1 MKFININN
9 YLVKIILSYVKEQRK
24 LNLIKYNK
32 KLMSKL
38 NISLYTYQKEY
49 FYSIISETLLENK
62 SALKKLFDEES
73 LNKLVSE
80 FENDKTGIY
89 ENKIIFEKVIK
100 HDIYN
105 SIVESGE
112 FSNLKELIIDN
123 IKDLK
128 IPVVL
133 LKNLEKLYLY
143 DVTDIKFESNDTN
156 ISLNKLKYLYLD
168 NVSFKSNQKLKIS
181 TNNLI
186 YFDLRFEDN
195 AENENYN
202 FMVTMRDLI
211 NIFGFDFLSIFNS
224 DINLTKNYYTLN
236 TYEDFKK
243 MKDIYKKPKE
253 IFGNEIVKKLNYFY
267 FEISYKYYV
276 DSPYD
281 FGGKF
286 KYKYMFSK
294 SINNK
299 YIFETIFHNTIYDP
313 SIIYKIIQQEYRIS
327 KIKNYDNYFFI
338 DKDMVLKKES
348 LGGTID
354 CLFEEKLTKEDFQ
367 VNTFKIID
375 NYSENTECK
384 PIFLSLL
391 KGFRDNNSKL
401 ETIEFDY
408 LYLDMEEEQIFFENL
423 KNFQKLRIFKINKSS
438 LLKKKQL
445 ITLFNYLSKCKY
457 LFLIEINFDYQEEK
471 PNFDYA
477 FKERIY
483 SKFPDIKLIHSDSKM
498 TFKWKNKNA
507 LIN

>member
-1 MKFININN
+1 M
-9 YLVKIILSYVKEQRK
+9 
-24 LNLIKYNK
+24 
-32 KLMSKL
+32 
-38 NISLYTYQKEY
+38 
-49 FYSIISETLLENK
+49 
-62 SALKKLFDEES
+62 
-73 LNKLVSE
+73 
-80 FENDKTGIY
+80 
-89 ENKIIFEKVIK
+89 
-100 HDIYN
+100 
-105 SIVESGE
+105 
-112 FSNLKELIIDN
+112 
-123 IKDLK
+123 
-128 IPVVL
+128 
-133 LKNLEKLYLY
+133 
-143 DVTDIKFESNDTN
+143 
-156 ISLNKLKYLYLD
+156 
-168 NVSFKSNQKLKIS
+168 
-181 TNNLI
+181 
-186 YFDLRFEDN
+186 
-195 AENENYN
+195 
-202 FMVTMRDLI
+202 
-211 NIFGFDFLSIFNS
+211 
-224 DINLTKNYYTLN
+224 
-236 TYEDFKK
+236 
-243 MKDIYKKPKE
+243 
-253 IFGNEIVKKLNYFY
+253 
-267 FEISYKYYV
+267 

-338 DKDMVLKKES
+338 DKDMVLKKQS

-408 LYLDMEEEQIFFENL
+408 LYLDLEEEQIFFENL

>member
-181 TNNLI
+181 NNNLI

-211 NIFGFDFLSIFNS
+211 NIFNFDFLSIFNS
-224 DINLTKNYYTLN
+224 DINLTKNYYTSN

-267 FEISYKYYV
+267 F
-276 DSPYD
+276 
-281 FGGKF
+281 
-286 KYKYMFSK
+286 
-294 SINNK
+294 
-299 YIFETIFHNTIYDP
+299 
-313 SIIYKIIQQEYRIS
+313 
-327 KIKNYDNYFFI
+327 
-338 DKDMVLKKES
+338 
-348 LGGTID
+348 
-354 CLFEEKLTKEDFQ
+354 
-367 VNTFKIID
+367 
-375 NYSENTECK
+375 
-384 PIFLSLL
+384 
-391 KGFRDNNSKL
+391 
-401 ETIEFDY
+401 
-408 LYLDMEEEQIFFENL
+408 
-423 KNFQKLRIFKINKSS
+423 
-438 LLKKKQL
+438 
-445 ITLFNYLSKCKY
+445 
-457 LFLIEINFDYQEEK
+457 
-471 PNFDYA
+471 
-477 FKERIY
+477 
-483 SKFPDIKLIHSDSKM
+483 
-498 TFKWKNKNA
+498 
-507 LIN
+507 